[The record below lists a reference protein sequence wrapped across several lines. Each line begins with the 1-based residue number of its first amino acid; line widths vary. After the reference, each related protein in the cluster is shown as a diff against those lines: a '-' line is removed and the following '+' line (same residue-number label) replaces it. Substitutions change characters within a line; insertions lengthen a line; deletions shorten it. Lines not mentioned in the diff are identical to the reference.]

1 MSIFIRSIIISAV
14 ILTLIA
20 LAACTTSS
28 DVSRG
33 SLSDAM
39 EKSRDDYPEER
50 DVPTTPKEESP
61 GSGTGGSAEG
71 STESGS
77 EDEKESETAGGGTSG
92 AEGPSGPV
100 YLGGRGGNAWHS
112 EPYFDSLY
120 DAEILLGYGEEHV
133 AVMLYGGLKAVK
145 AKKNSE
151 LRESIEEGVLFLR
164 AGVEA
169 RYYPMYWW
177 QVFSP
182 YVLAQLGGV
191 YMYWSFQNPL
201 DAGSETITSDSVGGL
216 AAAVGAGVDLIHLE
230 GFHLGVACIPEAYL
244 FTSETQKG
252 FENDV
257 FDSYGTVRWTVE
269 MGWLME

>member
-1 MSIFIRSIIISAV
+1 MV
-14 ILTLIA
+14 ILSLIV
-20 LAACTTSS
+20 LASCTTTSTV
-28 DVSRG
+28 DRG

-50 DVPTTPKEESP
+50 EVPTTPKEESP
-61 GSGTGGSAEG
+61 GEGSGDRSDGGRSEEESETRTEEDTDETEGGSAE
-71 STESGS
+71 S
-77 EDEKESETAGGGTSG
+77 AGP
-92 AEGPSGPV
+92 AGPI

-120 DAEILLGYGEEHV
+120 DAEILLGYAEEHV
-133 AVMLYGGLKAVK
+133 AFLLYGGLKAVE

-151 LRESIEEGVLFLR
+151 ISESIDEGVLFLR

-169 RYYPMYWW
+169 RYYPIPEW
-177 QVFSP
+177 QVLSP
-182 YVLAQLGGV
+182 YVLAQLGGL
-191 YMYWSFQNPL
+191 YMYWSFKNPL
-201 DAGSETITSDSVGGL
+201 DAGAETITSDSVGGL
-216 AAAVGAGVDLIHLE
+216 AAGIGAGIDLIHLE
-230 GFHLGVACIPEAYL
+230 GFHLGIACIPEAYL

-269 MGWLME
+269 MGWFME